1 MTTNR
6 IPVVN
11 IGDSYSDSG
20 ATPLAGILADRITFS
35 KPIISGLIALS
46 DALLIFITGLCLY
59 LIYPGWG
66 EGETSNYLGALLL
79 NICFTL
85 PVFYFAHLYEIN
97 PRPQHKALIRKLILV
112 YTITFLVLI
121 AFTFVL
127 KNADN
132 YSRIWAMSWYLA
144 SLILITHER
153 FLFHLLITS
162 LSSKGRLTRNI
173 AIIGAQEQ
181 GARLVKALGT
191 NKDPWLRIA
200 GIFDERS
207 DRVPDNIHEY
217 PISGNIDALIKD
229 VRERRIDDVL
239 VALPW
244 VAERRTLE
252 IIEKLKVLPV
262 PVKLCPDM
270 IGFNF
275 PYHSFSYYGGI
286 PVLDINDK
294 PIDGWDSVLKAMED
308 RILALLF
315 LLPALPLMLVIAI
328 LIKLDSPGPVF
339 FRQMRYGFNNQ
350 TINVLKFR
358 SLRVEEQDET
368 AESLVT
374 KDDPR
379 VTRVG
384 AFLRRTSLDELP
396 QMLNVLKG
404 DMSMV
409 GPRPHAMRAKA
420 GGRYYESVVAQYA
433 ARHNVKPGI
442 TGWAQVNGWRG
453 ETDTEDKILKRVEF
467 DLHYIENWSILFD
480 LRIIMKTIPSL
491 LRREN
496 AY

>member
-1 MTTNR
+1 MTIKRLSAESFREIYN
-6 IPVVN
+6 
-11 IGDSYSDSG
+11 DSDAKPG
-20 ATPLAGILADRITFS
+20 FLADRITFS

-46 DALLIFITGLCLY
+46 DALVIFITGLCLY
-59 LIYPGWG
+59 LIYPGWV
-66 EGETSNYLGALLL
+66 EGLTSNYMGAIFL
-79 NICFTL
+79 NVCFTL
-85 PVFYFAHLYEIN
+85 LVFYFARLYEIN
-97 PRPQHKALIRKLILV
+97 PRPQHKPLIRKLIGV
-112 YTITFLVLI
+112 YSISFLILIAVTFALKNAHDYSRVWTLTWYLSSLVLI
-121 AFTFVL
+121 TQ
-127 KNADN
+127 
-132 YSRIWAMSWYLA
+132 
-144 SLILITHER
+144 ER
-153 FLFHLLITS
+153 FLYHLFIAR
-162 LSSKGRLTRNI
+162 LSGNGRLTRNV

-181 GARLVKALGT
+181 GTRLVEALRL
-191 NKDPWLRIA
+191 NNDPWLRIA

-207 DRVPDNIHEY
+207 DRIPTAISEY
-217 PISGNIDALIKD
+217 PVIGNLDSLIQD

-275 PYHSFSYYGGI
+275 PYHTFSHYGGI
-286 PVLDINDK
+286 PVLNVCDK
-294 PIDGWDSVLKAMED
+294 PIDGWDSVLKSIED
-308 RILALLF
+308 RTIALLF
-315 LLPALPLMLVIAI
+315 LLATLPLLLVIAV

-350 TINVLKFR
+350 PINVLKFR
-358 SLRVEEQDET
+358 SLRAEKQDEA

-404 DMSMV
+404 DMSIV
-409 GPRPHAMRAKA
+409 GPRPHAMLAKA
-420 GGRYYESVVAQYA
+420 GGRYYENVVAQYA

-453 ETDTEDKILKRVEF
+453 ETDTEDKILKRVEY
-467 DLHYIENWSILFD
+467 DLYYIENWSILFD
-480 LRIIMKTIPSL
+480 LRIILQTIPTL
-491 LRREN
+491 FRQEN